1 MKRWLLALD
10 IGTSGAKML
19 LLDHETGQ
27 KHIANCSY
35 PTVTLHAGWAE
46 QNPALWWNGICETLP
61 ALLRNA
67 GVDSKEIAAIGMDGI
82 SWTPVCL
89 DVAGQ
94 VLCNVPIWYDMRAAE
109 QCVCLKKEGLEEQFF
124 ANNGNP
130 LEPYYT
136 LPKVL
141 WIREHLPETFAKIR
155 HILTSNGYIVYKL
168 TGAFT
173 HDNCQ
178 AYGWGFYQLEKDAWD
193 TSLMEELGIDPDIL
207 PALCA
212 CTQVVGTVTGKA
224 AEETGLAEGIPVIA
238 GGLDAACGALG
249 AGVIEPGAVH
259 EQSGSAGGMSICLEA
274 FRPARGLIYSRH
286 VVPGMHLLQGG
297 TVGGGGLA
305 RWLAKVMYPAGACP
319 ENALEELTAAA
330 ETSPP
335 GANGL
340 IFLPYMAGE
349 RSPIWDPEAK
359 GVFFGLDYSKT
370 RGDMARAVLE
380 GAAYALRHNLEAAG
394 SALPEKSLLRA
405 VGGAA
410 KSPLWMQIKAD
421 ITGHPICAVS
431 EGEATGLGCAM
442 LAGAGCG
449 LYPDLN
455 ETVKRFVSTDTP
467 FEPEPRNAEIYDQRY
482 ASYLELYRRLDGMKG

>member
-1 MKRWLLALD
+1 
-10 IGTSGAKML
+10 ML

-46 QNPALWWNGICETLP
+46 QDPALWWNGICETLP

-94 VLCNVPIWYDMRAAE
+94 VLCNVPIWYDTRAAE

-249 AGVIEPGAVH
+249 AGEDIRRSPGQLQQRPRGGH
-259 EQSGSAGGMSICLEA
+259 SDRRHDGSAEERQRDGGVDGAAHAPAVPGSIALRGNNVCS
-274 FRPARGLIYSRH
+274 ARHPQHQRHQKGGDVVGRADRGQRLVGREIPDDRH
-286 VVPGMHLLQGG
+286 V
-297 TVGGGGLA
+297 
-305 RWLAKVMYPAGACP
+305 RR
-319 ENALEELTAAA
+319 
-330 ETSPP
+330 
-335 GANGL
+335 
-340 IFLPYMAGE
+340 I
-349 RSPIWDPEAK
+349 
-359 GVFFGLDYSKT
+359 
-370 RGDMARAVLE
+370 
-380 GAAYALRHNLEAAG
+380 
-394 SALPEKSLLRA
+394 
-405 VGGAA
+405 
-410 KSPLWMQIKAD
+410 
-421 ITGHPICAVS
+421 
-431 EGEATGLGCAM
+431 EGEL
-442 LAGAGCG
+442 
-449 LYPDLN
+449 
-455 ETVKRFVSTDTP
+455 
-467 FEPEPRNAEIYDQRY
+467 QHQ
-482 ASYLELYRRLDGMKG
+482 